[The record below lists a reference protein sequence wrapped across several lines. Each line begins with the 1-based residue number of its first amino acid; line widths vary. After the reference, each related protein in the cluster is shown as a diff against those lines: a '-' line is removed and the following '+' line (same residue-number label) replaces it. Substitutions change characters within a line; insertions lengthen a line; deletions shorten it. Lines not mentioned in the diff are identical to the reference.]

1 MWKSPTSVLLANRV
15 CDKLKTK
22 AYNLVNSVIQEEMDA
37 GLLAE
42 NYIVEAKD
50 GKSISLPDS
59 FSSEI
64 REDMVRSA
72 VLASRANRRQ
82 SYGHREHDG
91 KRSPQPGMKHSV
103 EWWGK
108 GRGVSRIMRKTGQRT
123 GAQNP
128 HTRGGRRA
136 HGPKV
141 DKSWSQKM
149 NSKEKK
155 AARDSAIA
163 ASSNPDIVSS
173 RGHRFEE
180 GLRFPIIIDDY
191 VESRE
196 GSEEK
201 YEIES
206 IPNQFSTRKFIA
218 MMDGLGLSSDIA
230 RSKSGRSIRAGKG
243 TMRGRKYRTPK
254 SILLVVSKKDGLH
267 KAARNVPGIDVVTSK
282 DLCAEDLA
290 PGGDLGR
297 LTVWT
302 KSAIEALE

>member
-1 MWKSPTSVLLANRV
+1 M
-15 CDKLKTK
+15 KTK
-22 AYNLVNSVIQEEMDA
+22 PYNLVNSVIQEEMDA

-42 NYIVEAKD
+42 TYTVEVND
-50 GKSISLPDS
+50 GKSVTLPEP

-64 REDMVRSA
+64 REDIVRSA
-72 VLASRANRRQ
+72 VHASRANRRQ

-91 KRSPQPGMKHSV
+91 KKAPQPGMKHSV

-141 DKSWSQKM
+141 DKDWSQKI
-149 NSKEKK
+149 NSRQRR

-163 ASSNPDIVSS
+163 ASCDSDTVSS

-191 VESRE
+191 VESR
-196 GSEEK
+196 SDSDEK
-201 YEIES
+201 YEIENL
-206 IPNQFSTRKFIA
+206 PLQNSTRKFVA
-218 MMDGLGLSSDIA
+218 MMEGLGLSADLE
-230 RSKSGRSIRAGKG
+230 RSRKGRTI
-243 TMRGRKYRTPK
+243 
-254 SILLVVSKKDGLH
+254 
-267 KAARNVPGIDVVTSK
+267 
-282 DLCAEDLA
+282 
-290 PGGDLGR
+290 
-297 LTVWT
+297 
-302 KSAIEALE
+302 